1 MCIGYWRVR
10 SSWLRNAIGVVRILT
25 IIVVAIIIITIA
37 IIVDH

>member
-10 SSWLRNAIGVVRILT
+10 SSWLRNAIGGVRILT
-25 IIVVAIIIITIA
+25 IIVVTIIIAIT